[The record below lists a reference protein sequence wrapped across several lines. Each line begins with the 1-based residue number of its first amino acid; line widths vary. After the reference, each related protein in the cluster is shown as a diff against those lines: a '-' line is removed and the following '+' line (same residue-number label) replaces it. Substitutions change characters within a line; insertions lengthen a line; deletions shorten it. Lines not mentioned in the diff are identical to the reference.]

1 MSFLEKED
9 EKQGS
14 FWDWVIGIAL
24 VLAIGGF
31 TVYYQYQKRSSTTR
45 AAQADSL
52 YTSGKFREAARVY
65 EELKNAQ
72 YLTPQHDSIIY
83 ARLDTIET
91 AREEDAS
98 RVMESRSRL
107 LAGDTAGAAAL
118 LSALRAPDLL
128 SSEDRAWVDS
138 VRPSSSPAKGATGMP
153 GASADGATAEGPAPG
168 ARAGR

>member
-45 AAQADSL
+45 ASQADSL
-52 YTSGKFREAARVY
+52 YAAGKFREAAKVY

-72 YLTPQHDSIIY
+72 YLTPKHDSIIY

-91 AREEDAS
+91 AREEDAA
-98 RVMESRSRL
+98 RVMDGRSRL
-107 LAGDTAGAAAL
+107 LAGDTSGAAAAI
-118 LSALRAPDLL
+118 SAIRAPDLL
-128 SSEDRAWVDS
+128 SPEDRAWVDS
-138 VRPSSSPAKGATGMP
+138 VVPAGATG
-153 GASADGATAEGPAPG
+153 ASAGGGSAEGPAPS
-168 ARAGR
+168 AKAGH